1 MKFNILLI
9 LLIVAVGYLT
19 CKNYQKNPQQPQP
32 AAQPEAPV
40 VQNQGSGLNW
50 NASRV
55 VQGSNPDGAFTYQ
68 VQEPPRM
75 VNVPLN
81 TLPPLTASRKAY
93 LSTGW
98 WHLNMAFQPSDTL
111 VHKNYQHKWLQFRE
125 DQTFDILIKNKVVDT
140 GRWGWDEAKSEV
152 YLSCKDPYINNTWH
166 VTEKGFV
173 MIWKGNTD
181 INVTGIQVRVVGSR
195 NAPPEN

>member
-1 MKFNILLI
+1 MKYNILLGV
-9 LLIVAVGYLT
+9 LVLALGYLT
-19 CKNYQKNPQQPQP
+19 CKNLQKTPPPPTTSATP
-32 AAQPEAPV
+32 AAPPPQD
-40 VQNQGSGLNW
+40 QGSGYNW
-50 NASRV
+50 DASHV
-55 VQGSNPDGAFTYQ
+55 VKGDNPDAAYTRQ

-75 VNVPLN
+75 VTVPVDAIPPAN
-81 TLPPLTASRKAY
+81 TSRRAF

-111 VHKNYQHKWLQFRE
+111 VHHNYQSKWLQFRQ

-140 GRWGWDEAKSEV
+140 GRWNWDEAKSEI
-152 YLSCKDPYINNTWH
+152 YLSCKDPYINNTWF

-181 INVTGIQVRVVGSR
+181 LNVTGIQVRVVGSGK
-195 NAPPEN
+195 APPEN

>member
-9 LLIVAVGYLT
+9 ILVVAVGYLT
-19 CKNYQKNPQQPQP
+19 CKNYQKTPEQPKP
-32 AAQPEAPV
+32 EAQPDVPV
-40 VQNQGSGLNW
+40 VQDQGSGLNW

-55 VQGSNPDGAFTYQ
+55 VRGSNPDGAPTYQ

-81 TLPPLTASRKAY
+81 TLPPATASRKAY

-111 VHKNYQHKWLQFRE
+111 VHKNYQQKWLHFRE

-140 GRWGWDEAKSEV
+140 GRWGWDEVKSEA

-173 MIWKGNTD
+173 MIWKGNTE